1 MLAAAGHSSGDSE
14 AVVGAVGLSARETQV
29 LRLIARGNSNKQIGT
44 TLFVTEK
51 TVEHHVTH
59 IYNKLG
65 ISSRAAATLYA
76 MQSGL
81 LA

>member
-1 MLAAAGHSSGDSE
+1 VLQAAGHAS
-14 AVVGAVGLSARETQV
+14 AHNAQTAGLSAREIEV
-29 LRLIARGNSNKQIGT
+29 LRLIARGNSNKQIGA

-59 IYNKLG
+59 IYNKVG
-65 ISSRAAATLYA
+65 VSSRAAATLYA
-76 MQSGL
+76 IQSGL